1 MPVYICTHTHIYIYV
16 RRLVTQ
22 SVCTRAELTKGEG
35 EEDWRS
41 IDRGRVEK
49 ASQLLVLLRGHGP
62 MLAFPLELRGR
73 RLLEHPARGPI
84 EWRLGHFVHT
94 WPPVTSALSRRDCT
108 KIKRLLERGERREE
122 RAALPHS
129 KFPRFRGFPF
139 NNATQ
144 VYKIIR
150 VARVETP
157 PSVSFSVFVSRKGGY
172 GDSYV
177 NRGERAEEKF

>member
-1 MPVYICTHTHIYIYV
+1 MATWAFCPHLAACNKCIVPE
-16 RRLVTQ
+16 RLHKDK
-22 SVCTRAELTKGEG
+22 E
-35 EEDWRS
+35 
-41 IDRGRVEK
+41 
-49 ASQLLVLLRGHGP
+49 
-62 MLAFPLELRGR
+62 
-73 RLLEHPARGPI
+73 
-84 EWRLGHFVHT
+84 
-94 WPPVTSALSRRDCT
+94 TS
-108 KIKRLLERGERREE
+108 GERREE
-122 RAALPHS
+122 RGESGSSPFQIS
-129 KFPRFRGFPF
+129 RFRGFPF